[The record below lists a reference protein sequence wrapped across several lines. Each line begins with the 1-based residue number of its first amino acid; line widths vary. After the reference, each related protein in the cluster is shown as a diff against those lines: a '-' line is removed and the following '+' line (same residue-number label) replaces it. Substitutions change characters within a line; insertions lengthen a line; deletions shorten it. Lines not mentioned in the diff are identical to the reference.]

1 LDSRARHYGMHRR
14 HSHAGAKQPHIFS
27 HEKAEWLDEPER
39 EGWLPTQTLVAL
51 LDLAPGLRVLDF
63 GAGTGRYAL
72 AFAQAQPQSDVVAFD
87 LQPEFLALIARRV
100 ADQHVSNLRGSDR
113 IEGVFD
119 RIFAANV
126 LHEIG
131 DVDLATMRAALH
143 ADGFA
148 LIVDWNAE
156 IDRPTGPPREHA
168 HTPEEARERLRA
180 AGFSNLEQIEEPQL
194 PYHFV
199 FRATR
204 SPRAPG

>member
-1 LDSRARHYGMHRR
+1 MPIARHYRMHR

-39 EGWLPTQTLVAL
+39 EGWLPTPRLVAL

-72 AFAQAQPQSDVVAFD
+72 AFAAAQPQSDVVAFD

-100 ADQHVSNLRGSDR
+100 AEQRVSNLSATDR
-113 IEGVFD
+113 LEGTFD

-131 DVDLATMRAALH
+131 DADLAAMRNALRSG
-143 ADGFA
+143 GFA
-148 LIVDWNAE
+148 VIVDWNAE

-180 AGFSNLEQIEEPQL
+180 AGFSNLERIAEPKL

-199 FRATR
+199 FKISRR
-204 SPRAPG
+204 

>member
-1 LDSRARHYGMHRR
+1 MDPR
-14 HSHAGAKQPHIFS
+14 HSHPGAKQPHIFS

-39 EGWLPTQTLVAL
+39 EGWLPTPTLVAL
-51 LDLAPGLRVLDF
+51 LDLAPRQRVLDF

-72 AFAQAQPQSDVVAFD
+72 AFAQAQPQSEVVAFD
-87 LQPEFLALIARRV
+87 VQPEFLALIARRV
-100 ADQHVSNLRGSDR
+100 ADQRVSNLSAIDR
-113 IEGVFD
+113 IEGAFD

-131 DVDLATMRAALH
+131 DADLAAMGNALRPG
-143 ADGFA
+143 GFA

-168 HTPEEARERLRA
+168 HTPEEARKRLRA
-180 AGFSNLEQIEEPQL
+180 AGFPSVERIDEPKL

-199 FRATR
+199 FRISR
-204 SPRAPG
+204 KSEPQPR